1 MYREGSVDCVI
12 KVVLLHAI
20 QGPGMLYGKHTTKGP
35 ELLRCSVRTL
45 CQGGYVFTVCLFI
58 YLSLCILAALQKKL
72 QIGSS

>member
-35 ELLRCSVRTL
+35 ELQRDVLYEPCAKEVMYSL
-45 CQGGYVFTVCLFI
+45 FVCLFI
-58 YLSLCILAALQKKL
+58 CLCVY
-72 QIGSS
+72 